1 MGFPRLKPPLLDIV
15 QERAPLNQVSVIMIY
30 ANRVE
35 DAFWDELP
43 DMLCKESGDA
53 LELSF
58 LPCVVDLQRVSAHL
72 TAGRYPT
79 TFRSQ

>member
-1 MGFPRLKPPLLDIV
+1 
-15 QERAPLNQVSVIMIY
+15 MIY

-35 DAFWDELP
+35 DTFWDELP